1 MQDGKECSVVNV
13 GRDGVHTVSTEIPVN
28 FKAKRNG
35 QYTITVNPEGVEMG
49 YLHLIDNLTGN
60 DVDLLATPTYT
71 FSAKT
76 TDYESR
82 FKLVFEGKE
91 DNYNNNDNFA
101 YFNNGELVVNGE
113 GTLQVVDMLGHI
125 LISREVNSSLLIPH
139 SSLTVGVYVL
149 RLINGDEVK
158 TQKIVVR

>member
-1 MQDGKECSVVNV
+1 M
-13 GRDGVHTVSTEIPVN
+13 
-28 FKAKRNG
+28 
-35 QYTITVNPEGVEMG
+35 
-49 YLHLIDNLTGN
+49 
-60 DVDLLATPTYT
+60 
-71 FSAKT
+71 
-76 TDYESR
+76 
-82 FKLVFEGKE
+82 KE

-149 RLINGDEVK
+149 RLINGDDVK
-158 TQKIVVR
+158 TQKMVIQ